1 MIFARNVER
10 GGPGHE
16 IPIVKFS
23 ADAYNHRLNQ
33 LHCSLPLPLAEK
45 RFMKDFADPAQLPV
59 VPTESTRCCGN
70 RGWTVG
76 LVGVT
81 AAAIGAAI
89 YFAGVASEARRS
101 AETAAVGANPSALA
115 NWQNLPIANA
125 TAAVSSETFSLA
137 TGSVSDQA
145 DGLFVLDHNSGLLQC
160 SVMYP
165 RVGRFAATF
174 TVNIADA
181 LGTDGK
187 GGSYIMATGQAD
199 FPRSSNNPVGR
210 SVIYVLDTA
219 TGNYAC
225 YGVPFNA
232 QAMNAN
238 RPQQGLLVLI
248 GQGTANPVIDRDDL
262 R

>member
-1 MIFARNVER
+1 
-10 GGPGHE
+10 
-16 IPIVKFS
+16 
-23 ADAYNHRLNQ
+23 
-33 LHCSLPLPLAEK
+33 
-45 RFMKDFADPAQLPV
+45 MKDIADPALLPV

-70 RGWTVG
+70 RGWM
-76 LVGVT
+76 VGVT
-81 AAAIGAAI
+81 LVAVGAAI

-101 AETAAVGANPSALA
+101 AETTAEGSSSSGLA
-115 NWQNLPIANA
+115 DWQNLPIANA
-125 TAAVSSETFSLA
+125 TAAVSSEKFSLA
-137 TGSVSDQA
+137 TGPVSDQA

-174 TVNIADA
+174 TVNVADA

-187 GGSYIMATGQAD
+187 GGTYIMATGQAD
-199 FPRSSNNPVGR
+199 FPRSSSNPVGR
-210 SVIYVLDTA
+210 SVIYVLDTS
-219 TGNYAC
+219 TGTYAC

>member
-1 MIFARNVER
+1 M
-10 GGPGHE
+10 
-16 IPIVKFS
+16 
-23 ADAYNHRLNQ
+23 
-33 LHCSLPLPLAEK
+33 
-45 RFMKDFADPAQLPV
+45 
-59 VPTESTRCCGN
+59 
-70 RGWTVG
+70 VG
-76 LVGVT
+76 LVGVSL
-81 AAAIGAAI
+81 AAIGVAI

-101 AETAAVGANPSALA
+101 AENTADVSSESVLA
-115 NWQNLPIANA
+115 NWQHLPIANA
-125 TAAVSSETFSLA
+125 TAAVSSEKFSLA

-165 RVGRFAATF
+165 RAARFLATF
-174 TVNIADA
+174 TINIADA

-187 GGSYIMATGQAD
+187 GGTYIMATGQAD
-199 FPRSSNNPVGR
+199 FPRSSSNPVGR

-225 YGVPFNA
+225 YGVPFNS

>member
-1 MIFARNVER
+1 M
-10 GGPGHE
+10 
-16 IPIVKFS
+16 
-23 ADAYNHRLNQ
+23 
-33 LHCSLPLPLAEK
+33 
-45 RFMKDFADPAQLPV
+45 
-59 VPTESTRCCGN
+59 
-70 RGWTVG
+70 VG

-81 AAAIGAAI
+81 LAAVGVAV
-89 YFAGVASEARRS
+89 YFVGVASEARRAAEIS
-101 AETAAVGANPSALA
+101 ADAVAVDSAQTALSK
-115 NWQNLPIANA
+115 WQGLPIANA
-125 TAAVSSETFSLA
+125 TAAVSSEKFSLA
-137 TGSVSDQA
+137 TGAVSDQA

-165 RVGRFAATF
+165 RIGRFAATF
-174 TVNIADA
+174 TVNISDA

-187 GGSYIMATGQAD
+187 GGTYIMATGVAD
-199 FPRSSNNPVGR
+199 FPRSSSNPVGR

>member
-1 MIFARNVER
+1 
-10 GGPGHE
+10 
-16 IPIVKFS
+16 
-23 ADAYNHRLNQ
+23 
-33 LHCSLPLPLAEK
+33 
-45 RFMKDFADPAQLPV
+45 
-59 VPTESTRCCGN
+59 
-70 RGWTVG
+70 
-76 LVGVT
+76 
-81 AAAIGAAI
+81 
-89 YFAGVASEARRS
+89 
-101 AETAAVGANPSALA
+101 
-115 NWQNLPIANA
+115 
-125 TAAVSSETFSLA
+125 
-137 TGSVSDQA
+137 
-145 DGLFVLDHNSGLLQC
+145 
-160 SVMYP
+160 MYP
-165 RVGRFAATF
+165 RVNRFAATF
-174 TVNIADA
+174 TVNISDA

-248 GQGTANPVIDRDDL
+248 GQGTANPVIDRDNL

>member
-1 MIFARNVER
+1 
-10 GGPGHE
+10 
-16 IPIVKFS
+16 
-23 ADAYNHRLNQ
+23 
-33 LHCSLPLPLAEK
+33 
-45 RFMKDFADPAQLPV
+45 MKDIADPVQMPV
-59 VPTESTRCCGN
+59 VPTESMRCCGN
-70 RGWTVG
+70 RGWMVG

-81 AAAIGAAI
+81 LVAVGVAV
-89 YFAGVASEARRS
+89 YFAGVASEARRAAEIS
-101 AETAAVGANPSALA
+101 ADAVAVDSAQTALSK
-115 NWQNLPIANA
+115 WQDLPIANA
-125 TAAVSSETFSLA
+125 TAAVSSEKFSLA
-137 TGSVSDQA
+137 TGAVSDQA

-165 RVGRFAATF
+165 RIGRFAATF
-174 TVNIADA
+174 TVNISDA

-187 GGSYIMATGQAD
+187 GGTYIMATGVAD
-199 FPRSSNNPVGR
+199 FPRSSSNPVGR